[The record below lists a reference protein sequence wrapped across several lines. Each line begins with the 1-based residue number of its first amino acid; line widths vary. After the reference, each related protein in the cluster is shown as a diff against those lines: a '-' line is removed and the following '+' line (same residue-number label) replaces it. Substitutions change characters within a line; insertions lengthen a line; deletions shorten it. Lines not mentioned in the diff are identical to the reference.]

1 MLAVSV
7 CIWSSGGFEV
17 SHLTRKGTR
26 TPSAPVLK
34 DVSCLL
40 VFRNMEIIAVVK
52 DSQNQQPIP
61 TVWRA
66 TFSDIANSFVAG
78 DYSLKSGISNVEPV
92 QHDIAQQIQNY
103 ISEYGE
109 VLISLQP
116 DTWESSVCM
125 WYKDHWEV
133 LIDLCTV
140 AEGLSDLVLK
150 AKVSEV
156 SSGFKYQVEMVYV
169 P

>member
-1 MLAVSV
+1 
-7 CIWSSGGFEV
+7 
-17 SHLTRKGTR
+17 
-26 TPSAPVLK
+26 
-34 DVSCLL
+34 
-40 VFRNMEIIAVVK
+40 MEIIAVVK

-66 TFSDIANSFVAG
+66 TFSDIVNSFVAG

-116 DTWESSVCM
+116 
-125 WYKDHWEV
+125 
-133 LIDLCTV
+133 
-140 AEGLSDLVLK
+140 
-150 AKVSEV
+150 
-156 SSGFKYQVEMVYV
+156 
-169 P
+169 